1 MTEEQNVAQRVIEKF
16 GGQSALAKLIGK
28 RQSTVQHWSAK
39 GIIPAKWQAELL
51 NRAAENS
58 VALKASDFVVSRA
71 ESIDFAKLPD
81 AKWMGFLPVGDVE
94 FPVYVLDDGRRV
106 ISRTGATGLLTNNKG
121 GGNLESYLGVEA
133 LKDYRPA
140 MLAMI
145 EFTIQGVVN
154 KTVLGFEAE
163 TFLEICKTYVSA
175 LAGGALKTDRQIE
188 IAARCS
194 MFLSACAKVGL
205 IALIDEATGYQYARA
220 EDALQVKLR
229 AFLEKEMRPWEKTFP
244 DELWIEFARLTKWQG
259 SVTQRPKYWGKLV
272 MELVYEYLDED
283 VAEWLKNNAPSP
295 QGNLS
300 YHRWLTSQYGLR
312 KLLEHIW
319 MLIGMARSCQTM
331 RELRDRMASQFGR
344 QPFLLNMYIPAQPK
358 NSGE

>member
-1 MTEEQNVAQRVIEKF
+1 MNPAEKVIAKF

-28 RQSTVQHWSAK
+28 GQSTVQHWASK
-39 GIIPAKWQAELL
+39 GIVPAKWQSKLL
-51 NRAAENS
+51 ALAAES
-58 VALKASDFVVSRA
+58 GISLSPGDFISSGDLEVLK
-71 ESIDFAKLPD
+71 KLPD
-81 AKWMGFLPVGDVE
+81 AKWMGYLVIGDAE
-94 FPVYVLDDGRRV
+94 LPVYVLDDGRRV
-106 ISRTGATGLLTNNKG
+106 ISRTGATGVLTNNKG

-133 LKDYRPA
+133 LKSYVSQNPTG
-140 MLAMI
+140 I
-145 EFTIQGVVN
+145 EFSIQGVVN
-154 KTVLGFEAE
+154 KTVVGFEAE
-163 TFLEICKTYVSA
+163 TFLDICRAYVKA
-175 LAGGALKTDRQIE
+175 LAADDLKTERQIE
-188 IAARCS
+188 IATNCS
-194 MFLSACAKVGL
+194 LFLAACAKVGL
-205 IALIDEATGYQYARA
+205 IALIDEVTGYQYARA

-244 DELWIEFARLTKWQG
+244 DELWVEFARLTNWKG

-283 VAEWLKNNAPSP
+283 VANWLKNNAPAP

-331 RELRDRMASQFGR
+331 RELRDRMAAQFGR
-344 QPFLLNMYIPAQPK
+344 EPFLLNLYIPSQKLLPP
-358 NSGE
+358 GENAH